1 VPRQPPTLLP
11 ARYARALTPAPYPRS
26 PSPLQSELNDWLLH
40 PPEGCRL
47 LQFEPLMQWV
57 VEIAGPDD
65 SPFYRGAAFRL
76 RVAFTDRYPLEPPEF
91 VFLTP
96 VPVHPHIYSNGKNV
110 FLSFLSKD
118 SKHPLTFSFLTF
130 STPHLSPG
138 HICLDILY
146 DTRNGGWS
154 PALTINK
161 VALSLRS
168 MLASA
173 TEARKP
179 PGDAEYCSRSR
190 GKSPKDTRWDFEDD
204 KV

>member
-1 VPRQPPTLLP
+1 MSSTEVLIG
-11 ARYARALTPAPYPRS
+11 S
-26 PSPLQSELNDWLLH
+26 D
-40 PPEGCRL
+40 
-47 LQFEPLMQWV
+47 
-57 VEIAGPDD
+57 
-65 SPFYRGAAFRL
+65 AF
-76 RVAFTDRYPLEPPEF
+76 FF
-91 VFLTP
+91 
-96 VPVHPHIYSNGKNV
+96 
-110 FLSFLSKD
+110 
-118 SKHPLTFSFLTF
+118 FSFF
-130 STPHLSPG
+130 YAG

-179 PGDAEYCSRSR
+179 PGDADYCTRSR